1 MSVELSLLVLVF
13 DVVFVV
19 VADADAVLNFFCA
32 ITLACFGAQF
42 HVTRFTF

>member
-1 MSVELSLLVLVF
+1 MSFELSLLVLVF
-13 DVVFVV
+13 DVVVVV
-19 VADADAVLNFFCA
+19 VADAALNFFCA